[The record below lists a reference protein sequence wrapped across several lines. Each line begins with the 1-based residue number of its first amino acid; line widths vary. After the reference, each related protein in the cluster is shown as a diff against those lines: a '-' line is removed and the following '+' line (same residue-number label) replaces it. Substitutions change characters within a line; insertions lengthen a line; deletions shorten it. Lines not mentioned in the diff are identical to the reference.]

1 MEDWFVLCTKPK
13 NEKKVLGELISL
25 GIKAYCPMVLERRQW
40 SDRVKKVIV
49 PLIPS
54 YVFVKLPEQER
65 DIVFRVPGIVRYL
78 FWLGK
83 PATVYDK
90 EIEALK
96 AFITDDTMDVTV
108 QSLKPGD
115 SYTISDGY
123 FKGKEGVINEVTN
136 NRLQL
141 IINGLGIKITLKKA

>member
-1 MEDWFVLCTKPK
+1 MEDWFVLCTKQK
-13 NEKKVLGELISL
+13 KEKKVLGELISL

>member
-1 MEDWFVLCTKPK
+1 FVLCTKPK